1 MFFGNFIHFLLPI
14 TFFLPKNLG
23 GKRIVLIF
31 AASYLKSGCFSRKK
45 NERIHRVAEAGW
57 VGHMTYKGV
66 YVASCLSDSESRK
79 FRTKVQD
86 KATVDARV
94 RLYKGNIVY
103 PRVGF
108 CVAHPSFLRAMREP

>member
-1 MFFGNFIHFLLPI
+1 VFFIFLSIFLLLTHFSI
-14 TFFLPKNLG
+14 RKFGRKEKCAYLCS
-23 GKRIVLIF
+23 VLTSKVD
-31 AASYLKSGCFSRKK
+31 ASHAI

-57 VGHMTYKGV
+57 VGYMTYKGV
-66 YVASCLSDSESRK
+66 YVTSCLSDSESRK
-79 FRTKVQD
+79 FRTKAED

-94 RLYKGNIVY
+94 GLYKGNIVY